1 MIKVENRQFF
11 VQKCHFGG
19 EIGIQILIFANFY
32 NQQKNELIKLFLIF
46 SEKKYPSIKSNN
58 EKFLDCQ

>member
-32 NQQKNELIKLFLIF
+32 NQQKMDWWSFSPFFLK
-46 SEKKYPSIKSNN
+46 KKYPTIKSNN